1 MLTQHN
7 QLKQLKKDLQVIRDN
22 LGKTLASTSSVKV
35 DQNVVD
41 SYALIN
47 KHLVFNGVLTS
58 LEY

>member
-41 SYALIN
+41 SYALIT

>member
-1 MLTQHN
+1 MLNQHD

-35 DQNVVD
+35 DQNVID

>member
-35 DQNVVD
+35 DQNVID